1 MRTIGALI
9 FPGFELLDLFG
20 PLQMFGLLEKRYQI
34 KLVAADI
41 GPVKSNQGPSAV
53 ADMALGARTKF
64 DILFV
69 PGGAGTRREVD
80 NELVLSWLRQTAAN
94 ADYVLSVCTGSALLA
109 RAGLLD
115 GKRATTNKA
124 AFSWVESQGPNVD
137 WQKQARW
144 VEDGNIISSS
154 GVSAGIDMSLAAIAR
169 MHGKDTAQKIANW
182 AEYNWQQDPTHDPFA
197 VLNGLVEG

>member
-20 PLQMFGLLEKRYQI
+20 PLQMFGLLEQRFEI
-34 KLVAADI
+34 KLIANNI
-41 GPVKSNQGPSAV
+41 EPIKSNQGPSAL
-53 ADMALGARTKF
+53 ADMALDESINF

-69 PGGAGTRREVD
+69 PGGVGTRREVE
-80 NELVLSWLRQTAAN
+80 NERLLAWLRKTAAN
-94 ADYVLSVCTGSALLA
+94 AEYVLSVCTGSALLA

-115 GKRATTNKA
+115 GKQATTNKA
-124 AFSWVESQGPNVD
+124 AFSWVESQGPKVS

-144 VEDGNIISSS
+144 VEDGNTITSS

-169 MHGKDTAQKIANW
+169 MHGNDIAIKVANW
-182 AEYNWQQDPTHDPFA
+182 AEYNWQQDPGCDPFA
-197 VLNGLVEG
+197 KLNGLV

>member
-20 PLQMFGLLEKRYQI
+20 PLEMFGLLEKRFEI
-34 KLVAADI
+34 KLIANNI
-41 GPVKSNQGPSAV
+41 GPVKSNQGPSAL
-53 ADMALGARTKF
+53 ADMAVDEAPNF

-69 PGGAGTRREVD
+69 PGGTGTRHEVE
-80 NELVLSWLRQTAAN
+80 NELILAWLREAAVN
-94 ADYVLSVCTGSALLA
+94 AEYVLSVCTGSALLA

-124 AFSWVESQGPNVD
+124 AFSWVESQGPKVS

-144 VEDGNIISSS
+144 VEDGNTITSS
-154 GVSAGIDMSLAAIAR
+154 GVSAGIDMSLAAIER
-169 MHGKDTAQKIANW
+169 MHGKDIALKVANW
-182 AEYNWQQDPTHDPFA
+182 AEYNWQQDPEHDPFA
-197 VLNGLVEG
+197 ALNGLV